1 MTTHIDIK
9 QAERLL
15 GGDIVRGNRISCP
28 GPGHSKSDRSLSVT
42 FLQDGSFTTNSFAG
56 DDFKDC
62 RDHVKA
68 VLGIIDDRH
77 PVRIAVQPVMVTT
90 GSERARMGA
99 VLRLWESAVPIAGTI
114 VEAYLASRGLTYDGL
129 ALRFRPGCRSMVA
142 LITDALTG
150 EPCGAH
156 RTFLDRDGNA
166 IRLPDGRKKKMMM
179 GRAAGGVVR
188 LYEREAPFGLA
199 IAEGI
204 ETALA
209 GEFRPV
215 WACLSSSI
223 MKSFPILPGVD
234 ALTVLA
240 DHDRAGIDAA
250 NTVGER
256 WHAAGCEVTLT
267 MPTQSGKDFA
277 DREAA

>member
-1 MTTHIDIK
+1 MNIK
-9 QAERLL
+9 TAAQML
-15 GGDIVRGNRISCP
+15 GGVPLRGNRVSCP
-28 GPGHSKSDRSLSVT
+28 GPGHSKYDRSLVVT
-42 FLQDGSFTTNSFAG
+42 FNSDGTFYAKSFSG

-68 VLGIIDDRH
+68 RLGISDDH
-77 PVRIAVQPVMVTT
+77 QHVPIAVQPVMVTT
-90 GSERARMGA
+90 GSERARTAA
-99 VLRLWESAVPIAGTI
+99 VLRLWDSALPIQGTLAE
-114 VEAYLASRGLTYDGL
+114 VYLASRGLSYEGD

-156 RTFLDRDGNA
+156 RTFLDRDGMA
-166 IRLPDGRKKKMMM
+166 VVLPDGRKDKRMY
-179 GRAAGGVVR
+179 GRASGGCVR
-188 LYEREAPFGLA
+188 LYEHEPPFGLA
-199 IAEGI
+199 VAEGI

-209 GEFRPV
+209 ADFRPV

-223 MKSFPILPGVD
+223 MTGFPVLPGVE

-250 NTVGER
+250 NAVGER
-256 WHAAGCEVTLT
+256 WHAAGREVILT
-267 MPTQSGKDFA
+267 MPAEYGKDFA
-277 DREAA
+277 DREVA